1 MTEQSLALAKLPHIV
16 VATPGRMRHHLQ
28 SASPPNL
35 SRARFLVLD
44 EADRLMCSGFAE
56 ELQVILSE
64 MKSPRRRTLLFSATL
79 SQTMQEVQQLTLCKD
94 A

>member
-1 MTEQSLALAKLPHIV
+1 
-16 VATPGRMRHHLQ
+16 
-28 SASPPNL
+28 
-35 SRARFLVLD
+35 
-44 EADRLMCSGFAE
+44 MCSGFAE

-94 A
+94 ALLVDLTLKQKMPVRPFLSRVFICF